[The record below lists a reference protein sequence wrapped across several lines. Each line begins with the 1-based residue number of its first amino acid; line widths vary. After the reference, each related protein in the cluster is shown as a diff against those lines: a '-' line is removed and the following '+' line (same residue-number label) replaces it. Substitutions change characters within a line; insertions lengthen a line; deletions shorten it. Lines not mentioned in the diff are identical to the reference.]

1 MAANKVGL
9 ANGTTLI
16 DLTSDTVD
24 AAHMFSGY
32 TAHDKSGAPITG
44 TLIVNGYYVLSSA
57 PSASLGVDGDIA
69 IVEG

>member
-1 MAANKVGL
+1 MAANKVVL

-16 DLTSDTVD
+16 DLTSDTV
-24 AAHMFSGY
+24 AAGSLLSGA
-32 TAHDKSGAPITG
+32 TAHDASGAAITG

-57 PSASLGVDGDIA
+57 PSSSLGVDGDIA

>member
-1 MAANKVGL
+1 MAANKVVL

-16 DLTSDTVD
+16 DLTSDTV
-24 AAHMFSGY
+24 AAGSLLSGV

-44 TLIVNGYYVLSSA
+44 TLTVNSYYVLSSA
-57 PSASLGVDGDIA
+57 PSSSLGVDGDIA

>member
-1 MAANKVGL
+1 MAANKVVL

-24 AAHMFSGY
+24 AGSLLSGA
-32 TAHDKSGAPITG
+32 TAHDKSGAAITG
-44 TLIVNGYYVLSSA
+44 ELIVNGYYVLSSA
-57 PSASLGVDGDIA
+57 PSSSLGVDGDIA